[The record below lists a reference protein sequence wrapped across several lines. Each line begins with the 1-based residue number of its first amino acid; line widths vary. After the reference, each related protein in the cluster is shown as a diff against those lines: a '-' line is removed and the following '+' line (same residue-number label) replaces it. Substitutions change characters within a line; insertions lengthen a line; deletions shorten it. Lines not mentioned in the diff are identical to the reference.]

1 LQPDNVFPGYG
12 ETGLGSMGEKNYKLF
27 SDGACRGNPGVGG
40 AGAVIT
46 DARENVIWEGKE
58 YLGHCTNNIAEYR
71 ALILGLKGALA
82 QGYKSLVVYMDSEL
96 LAKQI
101 DGSYRVKNENLQ
113 ILMKDVRNLL
123 ASFNSVVVKH
133 VPRLHNS
140 HADKLANLAID
151 ENNKI
156 NYSKYI

>member
-1 LQPDNVFPGYG
+1 
-12 ETGLGSMGEKNYKLF
+12 MGEKKYKLF

-46 DARENVIWEGKE
+46 DDRENVIWEGKE

-82 QGYKSLVVYMDSEL
+82 NGYKSLEVYLDSEL

-101 DGSYRVKNENLQ
+101 NGSYRVKNENLQ
-113 ILMKDVRNLL
+113 VLMKEVRSLL
-123 ASFNSVVVKH
+123 TSFEFIQVKH
-133 VPRLHNS
+133 VLRSHNS
-140 HADKLANLAID
+140 HADKLANRAID
-151 ENNKI
+151 EK
-156 NYSKYI
+156 

>member
-1 LQPDNVFPGYG
+1 
-12 ETGLGSMGEKNYKLF
+12 MGEKKYKLF

-46 DARENVIWEGKE
+46 DVRENVIWEGKE

-71 ALILGLKGALA
+71 ALILGLKGALTN
-82 QGYKSLVVYMDSEL
+82 GYKSLEVYLDSEL

-101 DGSYRVKNENLQ
+101 NGSYRVKNENLQ
-113 ILMKDVRNLL
+113 VLMKEVRSLL
-123 ASFNSVVVKH
+123 TSFEFIQVQH
-133 VPRLHNS
+133 VLRSHNS

-151 ENNKI
+151 EK
-156 NYSKYI
+156 

>member
-1 LQPDNVFPGYG
+1 
-12 ETGLGSMGEKNYKLF
+12 MGEKNYKLF
-27 SDGACRGNPGVGG
+27 SDGACRGNPGIGG
-40 AGAVIT
+40 AGAVIK
-46 DARENVIWEGKE
+46 DARENVVWEGKE

-82 QGYKSLVVYMDSEL
+82 QGYKSLVVYMYSEL